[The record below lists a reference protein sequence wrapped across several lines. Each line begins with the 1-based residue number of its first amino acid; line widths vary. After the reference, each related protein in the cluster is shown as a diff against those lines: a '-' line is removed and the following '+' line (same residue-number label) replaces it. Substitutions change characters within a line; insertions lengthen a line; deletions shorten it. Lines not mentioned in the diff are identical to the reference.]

1 MAKVA
6 GPRTANEKCFL
17 EGKQLPRETRPPRRA
32 GTQRSLRAAGHQLPG
47 GEQDRPLGPG
57 HLGRMLRIVP
67 PLHAR
72 PRVQGERTASSQPL
86 SAWETLGRERLVSQG
101 LRALGCVGR
110 RLCWGRPRREGLR
123 GRALRWGMFGGF
135 INRPAGAERGLEL
148 GSKSPREVRTPV
160 RPLGGDS
167 QPRHQTRGRALG
179 TPALANDSGFS

>member
-1 MAKVA
+1 M
-6 GPRTANEKCFL
+6 
-17 EGKQLPRETRPPRRA
+17 PRETRPPRRA